1 MSGKRGAIMQYR
13 KLGRTELDVGVVGL
27 GTEFLWHE
35 PKEVVL
41 SVVDEA
47 IENGVNYMD
56 LWMPSPEVRDNVG
69 VALQGKREK
78 VILAGHLGSTLKD
91 NQYYR
96 TRDKSMCEEYINDFL
111 TRLKTN
117 YIDIL
122 MLHFIDEQ
130 DDYDNVF
137 TNEGILEMAQKLK
150 KEGKARYIGMSSHKV
165 PVSLNA
171 VNSGYI
177 DVLMF
182 PVNAAFDVL
191 PGDTQL
197 EALWEK
203 DSYIQIDEKGYKPT
217 HSRKELYASCVKK
230 NVGIIAMKPYAG
242 GWLLGGKDDSS
253 LVLSPIQCINYSLS
267 QPGVC
272 VVVPGCKNIKEMQDA
287 LSYLNASDE
296 KKDYSEAI
304 SKSKLNLKGS
314 CMYCNHCLPCST
326 NIDIAATTRIA
337 DSAVKGINDSLRSKY
352 DKLDRKASNCI
363 KCGECMKRC
372 PFDVNVISNMQ
383 RAINLFER

>member
-1 MSGKRGAIMQYR
+1 MQSR
-13 KLGRTELDVGVVGL
+13 KLGRTDLDVGVIGL

-35 PKEVVL
+35 PKKVVV

-47 IENGVNYMD
+47 IENGVNYID
-56 LWMPSPEVRDNVG
+56 LWMPSPEVRDNFG
-69 VALQGKREK
+69 VALQGRREK
-78 VILAGHLGSTLKD
+78 VIVAGHLGSTLKG

-111 TRLKTN
+111 SRLKTN

-130 DDYDNVF
+130 DDYENVF
-137 TNEGILEMAQKLK
+137 GNDGIFEMALKMK

-165 PVSLNA
+165 PVSLKA
-171 VNSGYI
+171 VNSGNI

-182 PVNAAFDVL
+182 PVNPAFDLL

-197 EALWEK
+197 EALWQK
-203 DSYIQIDEKGYKPT
+203 DTYSQIDEQGYKPI
-217 HSRKELYASCVKK
+217 HSRKELYSACVKQ

-253 LVLSPIQCINYSLS
+253 LVLTPTQCISYSLS

-272 VVVPGCKNIKEMQDA
+272 TVVPGCKSVNEMKDA
-287 LSYLNASDE
+287 LLYLNASDE
-296 KKDYSEAI
+296 NKDYSKTI
-304 SKSKLNLKGS
+304 SKSKWNLKGS
-314 CMYCNHCLPCST
+314 CMYCNHCLPCSS
-326 NIDIAATTRIA
+326 NIDIAATTRLA
-337 DSAVKGINDSLRSKY
+337 DSAVQGINDSLRSKY
-352 DKLDRKASNCI
+352 DSLVYKASSCI
-363 KCGECMKRC
+363 KCGECMERC
-372 PFDVNVISNMQ
+372 PFGVDVISNME
-383 RAINLFER
+383 RANNLFER